1 AIVTAAVAINVGPAV
16 LHRAFAYVRQVA
28 TFDNGLGVDD
38 DEQGVPV
45 YLATGLRSSWP
56 ASWPAFRAYS

>member
-1 AIVTAAVAINVGPAV
+1 MHAVAQAQLGQV
-16 LHRAFAYVRQVA
+16 AYVRQVA
-28 TFDNGLGVDD
+28 MFGNGLGVDD

-56 ASWPAFRAYS
+56 AAWPAFRAYS